1 MVLVGSD
8 HTIMA
13 LLNFLI
19 FLEISIMLM
28 SHQRYFNLVLT
39 INNYDTSNKLE
50 PIYIG
55 TTFIIMKAPV
65 NINIP
70 EN

>member
-1 MVLVGSD
+1 
-8 HTIMA
+8 
-13 LLNFLI
+13 
-19 FLEISIMLM
+19 M